1 MGNPRLRIAAL
12 ALLLGLALAAWFWRA
27 DVIPSPKVQMT
38 DQPCPAPA
46 MPAEEVKPVKFD
58 WVELCRY
65 THENARVLASGT
77 PVDVVF
83 LGDSITEYWAQTPSA
98 PFTASR
104 LNRGISGQT
113 SQQLVLRFR
122 QDVLGLKPR
131 IVLMQAGVND
141 VLGNTGLIGP
151 DAFIANFETLIDL
164 AQAHGITVVIG
175 SLPAASSLP
184 GRADIA
190 VPARVADL
198 NRRLRDLAA
207 RRGVG
212 FADYFAALAGPDG
225 LPRPGLSEDG
235 VHLTPAGYAAIR
247 PVADRALAEATARL
261 ANRAQAGQR

>member
-1 MGNPRLRIAAL
+1 MGNPRLRIAVL
-12 ALLLGLALAAWFWRA
+12 ALLLGLALAAWYWRA
-27 DVIPSPKVQMT
+27 DVIPQPKVQMA

-46 MPAEEVKPVKFD
+46 AQADEVKPVKFD

-65 THENARVLASGT
+65 THENARLRASGT

-83 LGDSITEYWAQTPSA
+83 FGDSITEYWALAPSA

-104 LNRGISGQT
+104 VNRGISGQT

-122 QDVLGLKPR
+122 QDVLGLNPR
-131 IVLMQAGVND
+131 IVVMQAGVND
-141 VLGNTGLIGP
+141 ILGNTGLIGA
-151 DAFIANFETLIDL
+151 DGFIANFETLIDL
-164 AQAHGITVVIG
+164 AQAHDIAVVIG
-175 SLPAASSLP
+175 SLPAASGIP
-184 GRADIA
+184 GRPDIA

-212 FADYFAALAGPDG
+212 FADYFTALAGPDG
-225 LPRPGLSEDG
+225 LPRAGYSDDG

-247 PVADRALAEATARL
+247 PVADRALAEATAKL
-261 ANRAQAGQR
+261 AKRAQAVQR